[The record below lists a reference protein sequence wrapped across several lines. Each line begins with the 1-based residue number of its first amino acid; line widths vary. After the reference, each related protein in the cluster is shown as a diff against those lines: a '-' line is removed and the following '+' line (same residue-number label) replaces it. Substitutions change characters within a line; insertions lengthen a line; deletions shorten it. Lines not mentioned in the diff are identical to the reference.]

1 MQLEE
6 RQKRIEE
13 HLLKVEFASLD
24 ELSELVDASVSTVRR
39 DVSLMESRG
48 LVCRTHGGARLANPK
63 SDEFT
68 FSARDTQQLAEKEAI
83 GRACAAL
90 IRPHQ
95 TVIVDAGTTCYHV
108 AVQLEAKTPHLIT
121 NSLPVANHFSASSRM
136 EVVVTGGVIYPKLGV
151 LVGPLAVEA
160 FAKLRAD
167 TAILSCG
174 GLTEEGITNSHGLLI
189 DIQRA
194 MIQAARQVILCVD
207 STKFGRQSIAKLCDL
222 DLVDVIVTDPGVP
235 ATYIEML
242 RTRNVQVVLANGEN
256 IEPLPEPTHTPTHA
270 FDALEPVSDFRTETE
285 AMPVH
290 VL

>member
-1 MQLEE
+1 MLF
-6 RQKRIEE
+6 R
-13 HLLKVEFASLD
+13 S
-24 ELSELVDASVSTVRR
+24 
-39 DVSLMESRG
+39 
-48 LVCRTHGGARLANPK
+48 

-90 IRPHQ
+90 IHPHQ

-207 STKFGRQSIAKLCDL
+207 STKFGRQSIAKLCDV
-222 DLVDVIVTDPGVP
+222 DLVDVVVTDPAIPSSYV
-235 ATYIEML
+235 EML
-242 RTRNVQVVLANGEN
+242 RTRNVHVVLANSEI
-256 IEPLPEPTHTPTHA
+256 IEPLPEPPHAPAPT
-270 FDALEPVSDFRTETE
+270 FDALETVSDFRSETE